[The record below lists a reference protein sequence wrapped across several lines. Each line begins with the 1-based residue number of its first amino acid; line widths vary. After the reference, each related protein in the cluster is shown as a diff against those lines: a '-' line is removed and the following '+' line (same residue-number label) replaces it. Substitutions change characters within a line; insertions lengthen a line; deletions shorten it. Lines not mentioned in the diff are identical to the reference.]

1 MSIRLLARTLAGF
14 GLCAAALAASA
25 GPYSSLVVF
34 GDSLSDSGNNALLLA
49 PAFGGSLPPVVVAND
64 GTYSQIPSAA
74 GTYSNGMVW
83 TQYLAQSMGVA
94 LAPSLAG
101 GTNFAFGGAQTGV
114 DGSDIPA
121 IPGFPFSMRTQ
132 LNGYLGATG
141 NLADPNALY
150 VVAGG
155 GNNIRAALE
164 AISAGADA
172 NATAAATVT
181 GYATDMAGL
190 VASLKTAGA
199 QHVLVLNTPNFGLT
213 PLANAMGVSGL
224 ATGLSFA
231 MDSALAGALA
241 AFPSGSGVQTFD
253 MFSFMTGVVGAGA
266 ASGFSNWTNACAAAV
281 NACDVNTSLFW
292 DGIHPTTL
300 AHQQLAAAVFAAAV
314 PVPEPDVAALLAL
327 GLAVIAVS
335 SRRRRAALQQG

>member
-1 MSIRLLARTLAGF
+1 MSIRLLARALAGF
-14 GLCAAALAASA
+14 GLCAAAWSASA
-25 GPYSSLVVF
+25 APYSGLVVF

-49 PAFGGSLPPVVVAND
+49 PAFGGTLPPVVIPND
-64 GTYSQIPSAA
+64 ATYSQIPSAA

-83 TQYLAQSMGVA
+83 TQYLAQSMGLA

-101 GTNFAFGGAQTGV
+101 GTNFAFGGAQTGL
-114 DGSDIPA
+114 DGNDIPA

-132 LNGYLGATG
+132 VNSYLGATG

-150 VVAGG
+150 IVAGG
-155 GNNIRAALE
+155 GNNIRLALE
-164 AISAGADA
+164 AIAAGADP
-172 NATAAATVT
+172 NATAAATVAD
-181 GYATDMAGL
+181 YATDMAGL

-213 PLANAMGVSGL
+213 PLSNALGIGSL

-231 MDSALAGALA
+231 MDTALAGALA
-241 AFPSGSGVQTFD
+241 GSGVQTFD
-253 MFSFMTGVVGAGA
+253 MFSFMTGVVGAGP

-314 PVPEPDVAALLAL
+314 PVPEPDVVLMLTL
-327 GLAVIAVS
+327 GLAVVAAS
-335 SRRRRAALQQG
+335 SRRRRAAVQQG

>member
-1 MSIRLLARTLAGF
+1 MSIRFLARALAGL
-14 GLCAAALAASA
+14 GLCAAALSASA
-25 GPYSSLVVF
+25 GPYSGMVVF
-34 GDSLSDSGNNALLLA
+34 GDSLSDGGNNALLLSN
-49 PAFGGSLPPVVVAND
+49 FGTLPLPPVAIAND
-64 GTYSQIPSAA
+64 GSYSRVPSAA

-83 TQYLAQSMGVA
+83 TQYLAQSLGVA
-94 LAPSLAG
+94 LAPSVAG
-101 GTNFAFGGAQTGV
+101 GTNFAFGGAQTSM
-114 DGSDIPA
+114 DGGDVPA

-132 LNGYLGATG
+132 LNTYLGLTG
-141 NLADPNALY
+141 NVADPNALY
-150 VVAGG
+150 IVAGG

-164 AISAGADA
+164 AIGAGADP
-172 NATAAATVT
+172 NLTAAATVA
-181 GYATDMAGL
+181 GYASDMAGL
-190 VASLKTAGA
+190 VADLRTAGA

-224 ATGLSFA
+224 ATNLSFA
-231 MDSALAGALA
+231 MDNALAGALA
-241 AFPSGSGVQTFD
+241 GSGAQTFD

-300 AHQQLAAAVFAAAV
+300 AHQQLAAAVLAV
-314 PVPEPDVAALLAL
+314 AVPEPDVAALFAVGLVVVAL
-327 GLAVIAVS
+327 